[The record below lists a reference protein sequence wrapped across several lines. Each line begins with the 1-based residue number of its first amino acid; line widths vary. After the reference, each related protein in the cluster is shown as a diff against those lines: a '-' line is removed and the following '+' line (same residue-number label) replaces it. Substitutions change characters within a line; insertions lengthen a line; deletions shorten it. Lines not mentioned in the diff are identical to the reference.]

1 MFVCVYVFVCVCEGV
16 GWRVEEEEGYLSIVG
31 RTHFSAAFSYTTRH
45 ENVHL
50 DIVDLSNIIG
60 IIIPASSF
68 LAN

>member
-1 MFVCVYVFVCVCEGV
+1 M
-16 GWRVEEEEGYLSIVG
+16 EEEEGYLSIVG

-60 IIIPASSF
+60 VIIPASSF

>member
-1 MFVCVYVFVCVCEGV
+1 M
-16 GWRVEEEEGYLSIVG
+16 EEEEGYLSIVG

-50 DIVDLSNIIG
+50 DIVLDLSNIIG